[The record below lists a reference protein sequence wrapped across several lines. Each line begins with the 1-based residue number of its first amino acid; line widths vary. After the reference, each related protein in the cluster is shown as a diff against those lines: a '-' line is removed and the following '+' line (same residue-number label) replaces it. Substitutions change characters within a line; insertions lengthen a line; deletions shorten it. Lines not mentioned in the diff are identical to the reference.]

1 MTGENEKDAILHL
14 KNDLAVNIVHQQD
27 IHDEL
32 IIMDE
37 KIKNIDKDLYSVS
50 MIEFMRLLEL
60 RTDLQIVSSGLVHSL
75 KITRIAYEEI
85 SKRCKK

>member
-1 MTGENEKDAILHL
+1 MTGDNEKDAILHL

-50 MIEFMRLLEL
+50 MIEFMRLFDM

-75 KITRIAYEEI
+75 KLTRIAYEEI
-85 SKRCKK
+85 SKRCKQ